1 MIDSEP
7 AICRLL
13 RTKQG
18 PIKTSTHMWS
28 KSWGQPW
35 MSSASPHRKN
45 WVLTKC
51 KQVGTN
57 AFCQLC
63 VFLSALSSVCVVTL
77 LSNGHCVSVRFR
89 SIDGGRP
96 LDTLNLVPNCLP
108 HQKCVCYLILPLF
121 CSVACNILMN
131 LIKENVL
138 FIQCQTTSWMLGI
151 IWVVMKQLDGFIHY
165 NLFFKV
171 NKARLSFFFFFCSS
185 KTFCHK
191 GAVFSH
197 ECKTIPL
204 FQFSCFREN
213 KHVSFAKCTDID
225 IILE

>member
-1 MIDSEP
+1 
-7 AICRLL
+7 
-13 RTKQG
+13 
-18 PIKTSTHMWS
+18 
-28 KSWGQPW
+28 

-51 KQVGTN
+51 KQVVTN
-57 AFCQLC
+57 AFCHLC
-63 VFLSALSSVCVVTL
+63 VFLSALSNVCVVTL

-108 HQKCVCYLILPLF
+108 HKKCVCYLILPLF

-138 FIQCQTTSWMLGI
+138 FIKCQTTSWMLGI
-151 IWVVMKQLDGFIHY
+151 IWVVMKQLDGFITI
-165 NLFFKV
+165 
-171 NKARLSFFFFFCSS
+171 SFSKWTKHVWVFSSFFCSS
-185 KTFCHK
+185 KTFRHK

-213 KHVSFAKCTDID
+213 KRVSFAKCTDID